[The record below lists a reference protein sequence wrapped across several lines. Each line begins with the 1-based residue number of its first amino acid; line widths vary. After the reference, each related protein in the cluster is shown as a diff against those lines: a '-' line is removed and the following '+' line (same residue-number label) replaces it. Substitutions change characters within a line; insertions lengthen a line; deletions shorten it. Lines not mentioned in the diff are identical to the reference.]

1 MTLNCM
7 FNINYFINSLFFIIP
22 RTEFEFLFIVGISY
36 LLHDYFIILLSYFKD
51 FVYLSAPIK
60 EELKFTFI
68 ILISIAILF

>member
-1 MTLNCM
+1 M

-22 RTEFEFLFIVGISY
+22 RTEFEFLFIVGINY

-51 FVYLSAPIK
+51 FIHLGTEIK

-68 ILISIAILF
+68 TIIFIAILF